1 MNDHAKVKIV
11 YNSKGYGLQLTADEM
26 QMIASKLNLSL
37 AEHKSCWLS
46 DSTKVWFAGVD
57 WMEFRKNDYLVSL
70 VEQDKLSNKDLRII
84 ALWPEDADDWYI
96 ETDWTTF
103 EDVMYADTR
112 YVSAVT
118 GYYDA

>member
-1 MNDHAKVKIV
+1 MKIV
-11 YNSKGYGLQLTADEM
+11 YNSKGYGLQLTSDEM

-70 VEQDKLSNKDLRII
+70 VEQGKLSNKDLRIVELPI
-84 ALWPEDADDWYI
+84 DDDWYI
-96 ETDWTTF
+96 STMGWHSY
-103 EDVMYADTR
+103 EDVLYADTR
-112 YVSAVT
+112 YVSAIT
-118 GYYDA
+118 GEAHD

>member
-1 MNDHAKVKIV
+1 MNSYAKVKIV

-70 VEQDKLSNKDLRII
+70 VEQDKLSNKDLRIVE
-84 ALWPEDADDWYI
+84 LFDDDDWYI
-96 ETDWTTF
+96 ETDWHTMA
-103 EDVMYADTR
+103 EDVMYADKR

-118 GYYDA
+118 GYDEY